1 MKNMDKE
8 VKKGL
13 IYKLFDSYYDIV
25 DINDYNLDK
34 WMVYYNNER
43 DRLFYTQTAYGRIY
57 LSYRKRDRENIKK
70 LIPISDYMFNKYIKG
85 WFINKFNVDVDSVL
99 LPR

>member
-1 MKNMDKE
+1 MKKE
-8 VKKGL
+8 DVKNL
-13 IYKLFDSYYDIV
+13 IYKLFDSYYDVV

-34 WMVYYNNER
+34 RMCYYNNNR
-43 DRLFYTQTAYGRIY
+43 DRLFYIETAYSRRY

-70 LIPISDYMFNKYIKG
+70 LIPVSDYMFTKHIKG
-85 WFINKFNVDVDSVL
+85 WFSNKFNVEVDSVL

>member
-1 MKNMDKE
+1 MDKE
-8 VKKGL
+8 GIRRL

-34 WMVYYNNER
+34 KMNYYNRER
-43 DRLFYTQTAYGRIY
+43 DRLFYTETAYDRIY
-57 LSYRKRDRENIKK
+57 LSYRKRDREYIKK
-70 LIPISDYMFNKYIKG
+70 LIPVSDYMFNKHIKG
-85 WFINKFNVDVDSVL
+85 WFINKFNVKVDSVL